1 MASDPA
7 LSIPAERLWTVREAA
22 TFLQLGR
29 NAVYEMVKRGELPN
43 VRIGSR
49 VRFIP
54 GELRA
59 WAERQRAAEVVPFQ
73 NGNR

>member
-29 NAVYEMVKRGELPN
+29 NAVYEMVKHGELPN

-54 GELRA
+54 AELRA
-59 WAERQRAAEVVPFQ
+59 WAERQRAATVVPM
-73 NGNR
+73 GGHER